1 MKNLMTRRRALQ
13 NAAVGF
19 GAMALNSMLQSDPL
33 FAAESAKAKERT
45 YDLKPK
51 PPTFPA
57 SAKRVIFIYIG
68 GGPSTID
75 MFDPKPTL
83 VKYDGKPAPFEIKGR
98 ALNGSQQ
105 IMASPWKFKQCGET
119 GRQVSDLL
127 PHFQKVVDKV
137 TFVRSMTTDRI
148 DHSTA
153 QFTFVTGRGF
163 TGFPAIGAWVNYAL
177 GTQNQNLPGYIA
189 LGTGAT
195 IGDRAHSSAWLP
207 PIFNGTSM
215 RADEKSPIFDIRRP
229 ETVSA
234 DQQRRFLN
242 MVEEL
247 DRVQKAQSYVL
258 DQDLESRI
266 ANYELAARMQ
276 LEALKVAN
284 LDEESQATKDL
295 YGIDKKV
302 AGPFSR
308 LCLMARRLAE
318 KDVRFIQIYG
328 GGGGNW
334 DTHNNIEGQL
344 PGLCEFIDQ
353 GMSGLLTDLEQ
364 RGLLKDTLV
373 VWSGEFGR
381 LPTIEAKNSK
391 PGRDHNPYGF
401 SMWMAG
407 AGLKPGFDYG
417 QTDDLGYAAIKDY
430 KCTHSDIHATVQH
443 ILGIDHEKNTFP
455 YEGRDESLVGV
466 NPARVLKELFA

>member
-1 MKNLMTRRRALQ
+1 MKRFLTRREALQ
-13 NAAVGF
+13 DAAIGF
-19 GAMALNSMLQSDPL
+19 GAMVVNSMFQQDRL
-33 FAAESAKAKERT
+33 FAADSALAKERI
-45 YDLKPK
+45 YDLRPK
-51 PPTFPA
+51 PPHFA
-57 SAKRVIFIYIG
+57 AKAKRVIFIYIG

-105 IMASPWKFKQCGET
+105 IMASPWRFADCGEN
-119 GRQVSDLL
+119 GRQVSELL
-127 PHFQKVVDKV
+127 PYFKKVVDKV

-163 TGFPAIGAWVNYAL
+163 TGFPSIGSWVSYAL
-177 GTQNQNLPGYIA
+177 GTENQNLPAYIA

-207 PIFNGTSM
+207 PVFNGTSM
-215 RADEKSPIFDIRRP
+215 RADPKTPIFDIKRP
-229 ETVSA
+229 DSMSV
-234 DQQRRFLN
+234 DQQRRLLDT
-242 MVEEL
+242 VEAL
-247 DRVQKAQSYVL
+247 DRVQKGQYPL
-258 DQDLESRI
+258 DHDMESRI

-284 LDEESQATKDL
+284 LDEESEATKKL
-295 YGIDKKV
+295 YGIDAKV
-302 AGPFSR
+302 GGPFSR

-318 KDVRFIQIYG
+318 KDVRFVQIYG

-344 PGLCEFIDQ
+344 PGLCEYIDQ
-353 GMSGLLTDLEQ
+353 GMSGLLIDLEQ

-417 QTDDLGYAAIKDY
+417 QTDELGYSAARDF

-443 ILGIDHEKNTFP
+443 LLGIDYKKNTFP

-466 NPARVLKELFA
+466 NPARVLTELYG

>member
-1 MKNLMTRRRALQ
+1 MKRYLTRREALQ
-13 NAAVGF
+13 DAAVGF
-19 GAMALNSMLQSDPL
+19 GAMALNCILQGER
-33 FAAESAKAKERT
+33 AWGAESALAKEKI
-45 YDLKPK
+45 YDLTPKKPMFA
-51 PPTFPA
+51 PM
-57 SAKRVIFIYIG
+57 AKRVIFIYIG

-75 MFDPKPTL
+75 MFDPKPAL
-83 VKYDGKPAPFEIKGR
+83 MKYDGKPAPFEIKGR

-105 IMASPWKFKQCGET
+105 IMASPWKFSECGES
-119 GRQVSDLL
+119 GRQVSELL
-127 PHFQKVVDKV
+127 PYFQKVVDKV

-189 LGTGAT
+189 LGSGAT

-207 PIFNGTSM
+207 PIYNGTSM
-215 RADEKSPIFDIRRP
+215 RADPKAPIFDIKRP
-229 ETVSA
+229 DSMSV
-234 DQQRRFLN
+234 DQQKRLLG
-242 MVEEL
+242 MVEDL
-247 DRVQKAQSYVL
+247 DREQKAQYYPL

-266 ANYELAARMQ
+266 MNYELAARMQ
-276 LEALKVAN
+276 VEALKVA
-284 LDEESQATKDL
+284 DIDQESEATKKL
-295 YGIDKKV
+295 YGIDAKV

-334 DTHNNIEGQL
+334 DTHNNIQGQL
-344 PGLCEFIDQ
+344 PGLCEYIDQ
-353 GMSGLLTDLEQ
+353 GMSGLLIDLEQ

-407 AGLKPGFDYG
+407 AGLKPGFDFG
-417 QTDDLGYAAIKDY
+417 QTDELGYSADRDF
-430 KCTHSDIHATVQH
+430 KCGHSDIHATIQH
-443 ILGIDHEKNTFP
+443 MLGVDFKKNTFP

>member
-1 MKNLMTRRRALQ
+1 MKRFLTRREALQ
-13 NAAVGF
+13 DAAIGF
-19 GAMALNSMLQSDPL
+19 GAMVVNSMFQQDRL
-33 FAAESAKAKERT
+33 FAADSALAKERI
-45 YDLKPK
+45 YDLRPK
-51 PPTFPA
+51 PPHFA
-57 SAKRVIFIYIG
+57 AKAKRVIFIYIG

-105 IMASPWKFKQCGET
+105 IMASPWKFADCGEN
-119 GRQVSDLL
+119 GRQVSELL
-127 PHFQKVVDKV
+127 PYFKKVVDKV

-163 TGFPAIGAWVNYAL
+163 TGFPSIGSWVSYAL
-177 GTQNQNLPGYIA
+177 GTENQNLPAYIA

-207 PIFNGTSM
+207 PVFNGTSM
-215 RADEKSPIFDIRRP
+215 RADPKTPIFDIKRP
-229 ETVSA
+229 DSMSV
-234 DQQRRFLN
+234 DQQRRLLDT
-242 MVEEL
+242 VEAL
-247 DRVQKAQSYVL
+247 DRVQKGQYPL
-258 DQDLESRI
+258 DHDMESRI

-284 LDEESQATKDL
+284 LDEESEATKKL
-295 YGIDKKV
+295 YGIDAKV
-302 AGPFSR
+302 GGPFSR

-318 KDVRFIQIYG
+318 KDVRFVQIYG

-344 PGLCEFIDQ
+344 PGLCEYIDQ
-353 GMSGLLTDLEQ
+353 GMSGLLIDLEQ

-417 QTDDLGYAAIKDY
+417 QTDELGYSAARDF

-443 ILGIDHEKNTFP
+443 LLGIDYKKNTFP

-466 NPARVLKELFA
+466 NPARVLTELYG

>member
-1 MKNLMTRRRALQ
+1 MKRFLTRRQALQ
-13 NAAVGF
+13 EAAVGF
-19 GAMALNSMLQSDPL
+19 GALALNAMM
-33 FAAESAKAKERT
+33 AEEAFGSEVSLAKERI

-51 PPTFPA
+51 APHFPA
-57 SAKRVIFIYIG
+57 KAKNVIFLYVG

-75 MFDPKPTL
+75 MFDPKPVL
-83 VKYDGKPAPFEIKGR
+83 RKFDGKPAPFEIKGR

-105 IMASPWKFKQCGET
+105 IMASPWPFTKCGQS
-119 GRQVSDLL
+119 GREISNLL

-153 QFTFVTGRGF
+153 QFTFVTGRGA
-163 TGFPAIGAWVNYAL
+163 TGFPAIGSWVSYAL
-177 GTQNQNLPGYIA
+177 GTENQNLPAYIA
-189 LGTGAT
+189 LGEGAT
-195 IGDRAHSSAWLP
+195 IGARAHSSAWLP
-207 PIFNGTSM
+207 PIYNGTSM
-215 RADEKSPIFDIRRP
+215 RADPQAPIYDIKRP
-229 ETVSA
+229 ESMSL
-234 DQQRRFLN
+234 DQQRRLLN
-242 MVEEL
+242 MVEGL
-247 DRVQKAQSYVL
+247 DRHQNKAYPL

-276 LEALKVAN
+276 VEALKVAD
-284 LDEESQATKDL
+284 LSEESEATKKL
-295 YGIDKKV
+295 YGIDEKV
-302 AGPFSR
+302 SGPFGK

-318 KDVRFIQIYG
+318 RDVRFIQIYG

-344 PGLCEFIDQ
+344 PGLCQYIDQ
-353 GMSGLLTDLEQ
+353 GMSALLIDLEQ

-407 AGLKPGFDYG
+407 AGLKPGFDFG
-417 QTDDLGYAAIKDY
+417 QSDELGYAAVQEHKVG
-430 KCTHSDIHATVQH
+430 HSDIHATVQH
-443 ILGIDHEKNTFP
+443 LLGIDFQKNTFP
-455 YEGRDESLVGV
+455 YEGRNESLVGV
-466 NPARVLKELFA
+466 TPARVLTELFA